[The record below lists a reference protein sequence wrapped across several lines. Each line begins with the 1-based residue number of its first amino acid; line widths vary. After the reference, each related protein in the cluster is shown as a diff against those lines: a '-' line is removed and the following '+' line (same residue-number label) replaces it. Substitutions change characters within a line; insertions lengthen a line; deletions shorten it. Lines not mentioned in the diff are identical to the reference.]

1 MQVLRWCGTQASS
14 DNAQSII
21 ENAVNEASM
30 RTTTPNWC
38 AVLSGE
44 IDQEKSRDAQCLGT
58 CIPFG
63 SRKSPQQRDSG
74 GEFLAQ
80 SLEVVTESER
90 PIQLY
95 RKIRWDWTGWQ

>member
-1 MQVLRWCGTQASS
+1 MLPNQLSVQSLVGIMDSTIRQGECRSSSEELSWLDACENRQFLCWFGTQASS

-44 IDQEKSRDAQCLGT
+44 VDQG
-58 CIPFG
+58 
-63 SRKSPQQRDSG
+63 
-74 GEFLAQ
+74 
-80 SLEVVTESER
+80 
-90 PIQLY
+90 
-95 RKIRWDWTGWQ
+95 

>member
-1 MQVLRWCGTQASS
+1 MLRWCGTQASS
-14 DNAQSII
+14 DNAQSLI

-44 IDQEKSRDAQCLGT
+44 VEQGKSRDAQCLAT
-58 CIPFG
+58 CTSSG
-63 SRKSPQQRDSG
+63 SRKSLQQRNSG
-74 GEFLAQ
+74 GEFFAQ
-80 SLEVVTESER
+80 SLEMVTESER

-95 RKIRWDWTGWQ
+95 PKIRWYWRGW